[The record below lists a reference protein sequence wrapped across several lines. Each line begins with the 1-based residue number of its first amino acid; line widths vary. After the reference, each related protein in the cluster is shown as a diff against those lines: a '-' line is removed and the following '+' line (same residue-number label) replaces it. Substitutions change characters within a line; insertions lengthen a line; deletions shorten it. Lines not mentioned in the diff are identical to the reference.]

1 MQQWACGMW
10 RALRDRPR
18 GPAQRP
24 RRCTIPGSAAGLMA
38 LAAVAVPWGASRA
51 QEVYPSR
58 PITIIV
64 PISSGTT
71 IDILAR
77 LYGERLAKPLGQRF
91 VVSNRPGAG
100 GIIAAQAAAGSP
112 PDGYTILFVN
122 SGHAI
127 LGTLNKN
134 LPFDPVRDFA
144 GISLVGK
151 APAVVVTP
159 ASLGIDSLQQLV
171 TLAREKPG
179 SINFG
184 SAGVGTSTH
193 IAGAYFAAQTG
204 VQIVH
209 VPYTVSAT
217 IIADMLG
224 GRLQAAFVP
233 LAFVL
238 SNVQSGRLKAL
249 AVADK
254 EPVADPLPIATAQ
267 SQGIDYHYGTW
278 YGLLAP
284 AKTPKAVLAQLNA
297 AISEASRD
305 PELQKKVREQGIDP
319 QDIGL
324 EQFDAHIRTEMA
336 RLDPLLKTIAEKQ

>member
-1 MQQWACGMW
+1 MRQWARGIWRGIRPSMW
-10 RALRDRPR
+10 RRLVVSVLA
-18 GPAQRP
+18 A
-24 RRCTIPGSAAGLMA
+24 SAAMSEP
-38 LAAVAVPWGASRA
+38 AVAQDA
-51 QEVYPSR
+51 YPSR
-58 PITIIV
+58 PITIVV
-64 PISSGTT
+64 PISTGTT

-77 LYGERLAKPLGQRF
+77 LYADRLAKPLGQRL

-100 GIIAAQAAAGSP
+100 GIIAGQAAASAP
-112 PDGYTILFVN
+112 ADGYTILFVN

-127 LGTLNKN
+127 LGALNKS

-144 GISLVGK
+144 GISLVGT
-151 APAVVVTP
+151 APAVVVAPT
-159 ASLGIDSLQQLV
+159 SIGIENLKQFV
-171 TLAREKPG
+171 ALAKEKPG
-179 SINFG
+179 TINFG

-193 IAGAYFAAQTG
+193 IAGGLFAQQAG
-204 VQIVH
+204 IEIVH

-254 EPVADPLPIATAQ
+254 TAVTDPLAIPTAQ
-267 SQGIDYHYGTW
+267 SQGVDYHYGTW

-284 AKTPKAVLAQLNA
+284 AKTPKAVLSQLNA

-305 PELQKKVREQGIDP
+305 PELQRKIREQGIDP
-319 QDIGL
+319 QVVGL
-324 EQFDAHIRTEMA
+324 ERFDAHIQAEMT
-336 RLDPLLKTIAEKQ
+336 RLGPLLKTIAEKQ